1 MTAKEL
7 ISDVIPYLRT
17 SDTGLDALNW
27 MEVFR
32 ISHLPIVNNEVFLGL
47 ITDSDIYDLN
57 IAEEAIGNHNLSLMQ
72 PYVYQHQH
80 LYEVIEIVSRLKLT
94 IVPVLDAKKKF
105 LGVISIND
113 IAHSFA
119 HLTAIQTP
127 GGIIVLELALRDY
140 SLADITQII
149 EGNNAKILSLYV
161 SSPSNSSSIEITI
174 KVNKIDLTSILQTFY
189 RKNYRVKNT
198 FSTDNKSDLIRR
210 DRFESFLNYLNI

>member
-127 GGIIVLELALRDY
+127 GGIIVLELALR
-140 SLADITQII
+140 LAEQ
-149 EGNNAKILSLYV
+149 
-161 SSPSNSSSIEITI
+161 
-174 KVNKIDLTSILQTFY
+174 
-189 RKNYRVKNT
+189 
-198 FSTDNKSDLIRR
+198 
-210 DRFESFLNYLNI
+210 